1 MTIKILVDTSHNER
15 ITTFPENILETEE
28 FIFDFT
34 DPTGD
39 LADLNRLSQY
49 QLILLGHPIPRE
61 KIKDLLFTQE
71 EIITLKEYVK
81 KGGALL
87 ISSGSRGDYDYPAD
101 LGSLKV
107 LNTLSGVKR
116 FHYGILMNPMPEY
129 HLEKKYDLLI
139 PKIEENSDSKSVLK
153 LEIKGK
159 PLILSKCTRLELDSD
174 LTPMTVFTSPPHTHF
189 HSYQT
194 KKTTRVDQVPLV
206 VANNYF
212 KGRVLSL
219 ATSQI
224 FISDPTVGI
233 KAGANTQL
241 VKNSLSWLLNQKIK

>member
-39 LADLNRLSQY
+39 LADLNYLTKY

-71 EIITLKEYVK
+71 EITSLKEYVK

-87 ISSGSRGDYDYPAD
+87 ISSGSRGDYDYPAN

-107 LNTLSGVKR
+107 LNTLTGVKR
-116 FHYGILMNPMPEY
+116 FHYGILMNPKPEY

-139 PKIEENSDSKSVLK
+139 PKIEENSESILS
-153 LEIKGK
+153 LEIKAK
-159 PLILSKCTRLELDSD
+159 PLILSKCTHLELDPD
-174 LTPMTVFTSPPHTHF
+174 FTPMTVFTSPPHTHF
-189 HSYQT
+189 YSYQT
-194 KKTTRVDQVPLV
+194 KKTIRVDQVPLA

-224 FISDPTVGI
+224 FISDPKVGI